1 MAVRYA
7 PTTKSASDDIPTD
20 TRVTGGGGV
29 QLHVLQGGNRAGRPI
44 VFIHGFSQ
52 CWLSWSRQMH
62 SDLANEFR
70 LLRWTCAATA
80 SQTSHTMRTRIVC
93 CGPTISLR

>member
-7 PTTKSASDDIPTD
+7 PIARSSPDDSLTH

-29 QLHVLQGGNRAGRPI
+29 QLHVVEGGHREGRPI
-44 VFIHGFSQ
+44 LFIHGFSQ
-52 CWLSWSRQMH
+52 SWLCWDRQMH

-70 LLRWTCAATA
+70 LVGWIYAATA
-80 SQTSHTMRTRIVC
+80 SQTSRTTPTRIVC
-93 CGPTISLR
+93 CGPTISMR